1 MDPLSA
7 EHDPDRA
14 VALLFKS
21 AGYQKRSDIHNII
34 PLIQALSEV
43 LIYPR

>member
-1 MDPLSA
+1 MEPLSA
-7 EHDPDRA
+7 EHDPDGA

-21 AGYQKRSDIHNII
+21 AGYQKRSYNRNFI